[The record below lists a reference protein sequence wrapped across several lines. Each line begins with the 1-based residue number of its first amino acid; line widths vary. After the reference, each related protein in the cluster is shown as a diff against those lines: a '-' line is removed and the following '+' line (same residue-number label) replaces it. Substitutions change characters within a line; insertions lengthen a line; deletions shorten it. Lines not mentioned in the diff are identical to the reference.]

1 MDEIRW
7 AFNSVNWTLYRDD
20 AGPCMAFSSTSESHN
35 TMDKKN
41 MESWLI
47 DRGLKTEEVERLF
60 PDVEKNG
67 EATVTVSRLRELG
80 DRHGSSDRRGGSMG
94 THSLHAG
101 ESTTDL

>member
-20 AGPCMAFSSTSESHN
+20 AGPWMAFSSTSESHN

-41 MESWLI
+41 M

-60 PDVEKNG
+60 PDAEKNG
-67 EATVTVSRLRELG
+67 EAAVTVSRLRELG
-80 DRHGSSDRRGGSMG
+80 DRHGSSETRW
-94 THSLHAG
+94 
-101 ESTTDL
+101 

>member
-7 AFNSVNWTLYRDD
+7 AFNGVNWTLYRDD
-20 AGPCMAFSSTSESHN
+20 AGPWMAFSSTSESHN

-67 EATVTVSRLRELG
+67 EAAVAVSRLRELR
-80 DRHGSSDRRGGSMG
+80 DRHGSSETRW
-94 THSLHAG
+94 
-101 ESTTDL
+101 